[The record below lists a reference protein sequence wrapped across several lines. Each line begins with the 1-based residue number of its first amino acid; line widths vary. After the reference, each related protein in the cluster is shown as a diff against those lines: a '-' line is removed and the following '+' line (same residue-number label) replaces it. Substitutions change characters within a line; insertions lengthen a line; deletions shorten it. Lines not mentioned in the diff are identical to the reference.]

1 MVCDPSHEGVAYPYW
16 RIGGS
21 NVQCPFCGHDDSKV
35 IDSRE
40 SPDGVRRRRE
50 CTGCELRFTTY
61 ERVHTTPLLLAKSD
75 GRREP
80 FSTEK
85 LERSVRIACAKR
97 PLEIG
102 AIGKIVTDIDSE
114 LHRLGKAEVESRVI
128 GEMVMERLRELD
140 RVAYIRYASVYR
152 DFEDLDTFALEVE
165 ALRDEKSDGPK
176 PQLRL
181 IEDDVPR
188 LANRGRRRRTR
199 RAATGN

>member
-1 MVCDPSHEGVAYPYW
+1 M
-16 RIGGS
+16 
-21 NVQCPFCGHDDSKV
+21 
-35 IDSRE
+35 
-40 SPDGVRRRRE
+40 
-50 CTGCELRFTTY
+50 
-61 ERVHTTPLLLAKSD
+61 
-75 GRREP
+75 
-80 FSTEK
+80 
-85 LERSVRIACAKR
+85 
-97 PLEIG
+97 
-102 AIGKIVTDIDSE
+102 
-114 LHRLGKAEVESRVI
+114 AEVESRVI

-165 ALRDEKSDGPK
+165 ALRDETSDGPK

>member
-1 MVCDPSHEGVAYPYW
+1 MH
-16 RIGGS
+16 
-21 NVQCPFCGHDDSKV
+21 CPFCGHNDSKV

-50 CTGCELRFTTY
+50 CAGCGLRFTTY
-61 ERVHTTPLLLAKSD
+61 ERVHNTPLLVAKSD

-80 FSTEK
+80 FSTDK

-97 PLEIG
+97 PLEVG
-102 AIGKIVTDIDSE
+102 AIGKIVTDVDNE
-114 LHRLGKAEVESRVI
+114 LHRLGKAEVESRII

-140 RVAYIRYASVYR
+140 RVAYIRFASVYR
-152 DFEDLDTFALEVE
+152 DFEDLDTFAQEVE
-165 ALRDEKSDGPK
+165 ALRDESPDEPR

-188 LANRGRRRRTR
+188 LADRGRRRRTR
-199 RAATGN
+199 RAASGS

>member
-1 MVCDPSHEGVAYPYW
+1 MH
-16 RIGGS
+16 
-21 NVQCPFCGHDDSKV
+21 CPFCGHDDSKV

-50 CTGCELRFTTY
+50 CTGCGLRFTTY

-85 LERSVRIACAKR
+85 LERSLRIACAKR
-97 PLEIG
+97 PLEVG

-114 LHRLGKAEVESRVI
+114 LHRLAKAEVESRVI

-152 DFEDLDTFALEVE
+152 DFEDLDTFAQEVE
-165 ALRDEKSDGPK
+165 ALRDESPDGPK

-188 LANRGRRRRTR
+188 LADRGRRRRSR
-199 RAATGN
+199 RTAPSN